1 MDKPYEEIGNCTITV
16 ISGLKTEGGERNE
29 ISKWKEDG
37 SVQSDVC
44 QAGIAAKQLIRGI
57 LRSSQWI

>member
-44 QAGIAAKQLIRGI
+44 QAGIAAKQRM
-57 LRSSQWI
+57 